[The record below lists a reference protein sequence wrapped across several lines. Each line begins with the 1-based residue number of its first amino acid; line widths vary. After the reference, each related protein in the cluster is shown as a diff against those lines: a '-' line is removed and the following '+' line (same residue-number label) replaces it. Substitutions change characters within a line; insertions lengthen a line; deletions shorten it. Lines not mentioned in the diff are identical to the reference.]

1 MKVKTPELVWVEVQD
16 EVVILDTRTSRYLSL
31 NESAARLWAE
41 LGKGTTEEHMVSL
54 LQQTYGIEAEVA
66 KRDVAS
72 FVASLKEQDMLEEDS

>member
-1 MKVKTPELVWVEVQD
+1 
-16 EVVILDTRTSRYLSL
+16 
-31 NESAARLWAE
+31 
-41 LGKGTTEEHMVSL
+41 MVSL